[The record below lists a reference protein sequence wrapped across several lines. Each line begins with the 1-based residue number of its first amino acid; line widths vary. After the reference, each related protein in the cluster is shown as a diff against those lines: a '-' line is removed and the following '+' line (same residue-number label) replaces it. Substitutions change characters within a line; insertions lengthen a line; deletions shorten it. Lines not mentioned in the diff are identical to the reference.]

1 MFSLLAYLVDARH
14 AELVRP
20 ARIYFEHGRITAIE
34 PADAK
39 PQVYLVP
46 GLVDAH
52 VHIESSM
59 LPPAEFGRW
68 AAAQGT
74 LATVSDPHEI
84 ANVLG
89 LEGVRYML
97 DQAAHSPI
105 YHHLGAPSCVPATDA
120 ETAGALLTVADTQ
133 TMLADWGMPY
143 LSEMMNW
150 PGVLYKDET
159 VMAKIALAQA
169 LGKPI
174 DGHAPGLRGAQAAIY
189 AQAGISTDHECVAA
203 DEAREKLAA
212 GMKILIRQGS
222 AARNL
227 EALHPL
233 VAEAPGRIMLCTD
246 DCHPDTLLHGHINR
260 LVEQLLALGHDLAD
274 ILEASHYA
282 PKAHYGL
289 PLGSLQVGDTADF
302 VVLPSLQDWSPLA
315 VYRQGVLIAEQ
326 GKPLEAYRQA
336 PAPNRFAAI
345 PLHAADFILPT
356 YQDASRYPVIVA
368 EDGQLITQVAYQDTL
383 LGPPAPDLDTDTLL
397 LAVVNRYHAGAKP
410 ATALIRGF
418 GLKEGAAAS
427 SVAHDSHNIVAV
439 GTSASAVA
447 AAVNAV
453 IGTQGGLALVDGQ
466 GQATTLPLPIAGLM
480 SDQPGPEVSARY
492 QALEA
497 QARAQGASP
506 KATFML
512 LSFMALLVIPKLK
525 LSDMGLFDGEQF
537 TFYA

>member
-1 MFSLLAYLVDARH
+1 MPSLLAYLVDARH

-20 ARIYFEHGRITAIE
+20 ARIHFASGRITAIE
-34 PADAK
+34 PADAE

-84 ANVLG
+84 ANALG
-89 LEGVRYML
+89 LAGVRYML
-97 DQAAHSPI
+97 DEAARSPI

-120 ETAGALLTVADTQ
+120 ETAGAVLTVADTR
-133 TMLADWGMPY
+133 TMLQDWGMPS
-143 LSEMMNW
+143 LAEMMNW
-150 PGVLYKDET
+150 PGVLNKDET
-159 VMAKIALAQA
+159 VLAKLALAHA
-169 LGKPI
+169 LGKPV
-174 DGHAPGLRGAQAAIY
+174 DGHAPGLRGAQAAAY

-203 DEAREKLAA
+203 DEAREKLAS

-227 EALHPL
+227 PALHPL
-233 VAEAPGRIMLCTD
+233 VAEAPGRVMLCTD
-246 DCHPDTLLHGHINR
+246 DCHPDTLIQGHVNR

-274 ILEASHYA
+274 VLEAAHYT

-289 PLGSLQVGDTADF
+289 PIGSLQIGDSADF
-302 VVLPSLQDWSPLA
+302 VVLPSLQNWSPLA
-315 VYRQGVLIAEQ
+315 VYRQGSLVAEH

-336 PAPNRFAAI
+336 PAPNRFAAT
-345 PLHAADFILPT
+345 PVEAADFTLPT
-356 YQDASRYPVIVA
+356 YQDGALYPVIVA
-368 EDGQLITQVAYQDTL
+368 EDGQLITQIAYHDTSI
-383 LGPPAPDLDTDTLL
+383 GTPCPDIATDTLL
-397 LAVVNRYHAGAKP
+397 LAVVNRYEAKVKP

-418 GLKEGAAAS
+418 GLKTGAAAS
-427 SVAHDSHNIVAV
+427 SVAHDSHNVVAV
-439 GTSASAVA
+439 GTSAEALA

-453 IGTQGGLALVDGQ
+453 IATGGGLALVDAAGR
-466 GQATTLPLPIAGLM
+466 ASTLPLPIAGLM
-480 SDQPGPEVSARY
+480 SDRPGPEVSAAY

-497 QARAQGASP
+497 QARAQGATP

-525 LSDMGLFDGEQF
+525 LSDRGLFDGERF
-537 TFYA
+537 AFYA